1 MPDDSTTQRSMS
13 TMKEAAV
20 SQPGPRPG
28 IAIADTIDD
37 LTPSWFTSALQATGT
52 LAPQVTV
59 TSARSSVIGTGQLGY
74 VARIELTYDTAS
86 GGGPPSVISKLPSQ
100 DAGSREMG
108 AAMGV
113 YEAEVRFY
121 QEIAPLTSARVPTMY
136 YGAVDP
142 PTGRFTLLLEDLSAD
157 SMPGDMVA
165 GGTVDQAAL
174 AIGELVALQ
183 APLWNNPVLAN
194 RAWLD
199 VRRTQ
204 MLFAA
209 VAPALAQ
216 FLDRFADRLEPDHV
230 TLVKQLAPK
239 ATSVTSTVWKPPFV
253 VGHGDYRLD
262 NMLFAT
268 GPAAAPIV
276 LIDWQGA
283 RLAPPLLDAA
293 IYLSACLTP
302 RERRTYEHDLLHQYH
317 ARIVSAGVKG
327 FTFED
332 CWASYRACSLYPLLL
347 TVAVSITIAETERG
361 DAMWAR
367 MLQGAAELVQSTS
380 AAELLD

>member
-1 MPDDSTTQRSMS
+1 MEHT
-13 TMKEAAV
+13 AV
-20 SQPGPRPG
+20 SQSARPPG
-28 IAIADTIDD
+28 ATIADTIDD
-37 LTPSWFTSALQATGT
+37 LTPSWFSSTFHTTGA
-52 LAPQVTV
+52 LAPHATV

-74 VARIELTYDTAS
+74 VARTELTYDTGDS
-86 GGGPPSVISKLPSQ
+86 CGPPSVITKLPSQ
-100 DAGSREMG
+100 DPGSRQMG

-121 QEIAPLTSARVPTMY
+121 QEIAPLITARVPTMH

-142 PTGRFTLLLEDLSAD
+142 PTGRFTLLLEDLSTD
-157 SMPGDMVA
+157 SVPGDMVA
-165 GGTVDQAAL
+165 GGTIDQAAL

-183 APLWNNPVLAN
+183 TPVWNNPSLAS
-194 RAWLD
+194 RAWLG
-199 VRRTQ
+199 VQRTQ

-209 VAPALAQ
+209 VAPALAP
-216 FLDRFADRLEPDHV
+216 FLDRFADRLEPDEV

-239 ATSVTSTVWKPPFV
+239 ASSVTSTVWKPPFV

-293 IYLSACLTP
+293 IYLSACLP
-302 RERRTYEHDLLHQYH
+302 PQERRMYERDLLHQYH
-317 ARIVSAGVKG
+317 DRLMSAGVKG

-332 CWASYRACSLYPLLL
+332 CLASYRACSLYPLLL

-367 MLQGAAELVQSTS
+367 LLQGAADLAQSTN